1 MTRQC
6 RTGSPSSP
14 RSHHAPLQYYPVNV
28 TYDATRMNINY
39 PFLAV
44 LINRT
49 MITVSQHSINLFL
62 FGTKYSFAKL
72 ILLED
77 NAKSGQC
84 KDICSTMFG
93 SPSN

>member
-1 MTRQC
+1 MIIIWLANDKTMY
-6 RTGSPSSP
+6 RTGPNQAHTTAILSI
-14 RSHHAPLQYYPVNV
+14 NV

-62 FGTKYSFAKL
+62 FGTKYSIAKL

-77 NAKSGQC
+77 NA
-84 KDICSTMFG
+84 
-93 SPSN
+93 NW